1 MRLVLRPLL
10 IAFLLASIA
19 APAFAADAKKKDDAA
34 AKTAGSTEADEAQK
48 LYDRAEKSFKKGY
61 YDDAINTWD
70 KLKNTYPFNHLAVEA
85 ELRIADADF
94 KKREFADAS
103 DAYRTFAKLH
113 PKHEQVDYATYRVGL
128 SLFME
133 APKSVDRDQSSTEK
147 AMEEFRAFVTQFPDS
162 KYADDAS
169 KKIGECRDRLAAKE
183 LYVGAYY
190 VKHKQWRAALGRLE
204 SVVTKYPDTG
214 SVEEATWLLGETQ
227 YHVGAKDE
235 AKDTLEGYVQRY
247 PNGDHDR
254 DARELLAKMHAAMP
268 STRQTPPPTPP
279 PTPTPSESPSPSPT
293 ATP

>member
-10 IAFLLASIA
+10 TAFLLASTA
-19 APAFAADAKKKDDAA
+19 TPALAADAKKKDDAA
-34 AKTAGSTEADEAQK
+34 SKTAGSTEADEAQK
-48 LYDRAEKSFKKGY
+48 LYDKAEKSFKKGY
-61 YDDAINTWD
+61 YDDAINNWD

-94 KKREFADAS
+94 KKREFADAA

-133 APKSVDRDQSSTEK
+133 APKSVDRDQTSTEK
-147 AMEEFRAFVTQFPDS
+147 AMDEFRAFVTQFPDS

-190 VKHKQWRAALGRLE
+190 VKHKQWHAALGRLQ
-204 SVVTKYPDTG
+204 SVVDKYPDTG
-214 SVEEATWLLGETQ
+214 SVEEGTWLLGETQ

-235 AKDTLEGYVQRY
+235 AKDTLESYVQRY
-247 PNGDHDR
+247 PNGDHDH
-254 DARELLAKMHAAMP
+254 DARQLLAKMHAAMP
-268 STRQTPPPTPP
+268 TTRSTPPPA
-279 PTPTPSESPSPSPT
+279 PSPSPSPSPT
-293 ATP
+293 PTP